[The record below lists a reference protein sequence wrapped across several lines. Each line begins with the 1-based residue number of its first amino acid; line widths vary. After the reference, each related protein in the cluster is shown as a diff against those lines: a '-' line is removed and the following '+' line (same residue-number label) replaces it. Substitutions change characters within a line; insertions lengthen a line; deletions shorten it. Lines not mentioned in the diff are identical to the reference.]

1 MRQHTLAAEA
11 SLSGVGLH
19 TGRSVTLTF
28 LPAAPGH
35 GIKFQRADL
44 EGEPV
49 IPADVAFVAAT
60 NRGTTL
66 RRHEASVSTVEHA
79 LSALVGLG
87 VDNALVTLDGPEA
100 PILDGSAG
108 PYYDA
113 IAEAGTVEQD
123 AEREYFEVEEPI
135 EYRDEATGAELVAM
149 PAAGFEVTTMIDF
162 DSRVLG
168 PQYATLSS
176 LDDYGA
182 EIAHARTFVFLHE
195 LEALLEQDLIKG
207 GSLDNAVVIA
217 ERAVGE
223 AELAALAAKLGR
235 ESVAVESSGVLN
247 TTQLKYQ
254 NEPAR
259 HKLLDVVGDLAL
271 IGAPIRG
278 KIVARKPGHGPN
290 TAFAK
295 VLKEAYKQ
303 QRRLRG
309 VPRYDASKP
318 PVLDTAA
325 IMGYLPHRFPM
336 LLVDKVVELSE
347 RHVVGVKN
355 VTFNEAVFQGHFPGN
370 PVFPGVLQVE
380 ALAQTGGMLA
390 LSITGDPGQWDMYFV
405 KIDNCKFR
413 GMVRPGDTL
422 LLKMELLSPIR
433 RGICHM
439 QGTAYVG
446 DTVVSEGEL
455 TAQIIKRS

>member
-1 MRQHTLAAEA
+1 MRQHTLAEEA
-11 SLSGVGLH
+11 ALSGVGLH
-19 TGRSVTLTF
+19 TGRQVTLTF
-28 LPAAPGH
+28 RPAAPGH
-35 GIKFQRADL
+35 GLKFQRIDR

-49 IPADVAFVAAT
+49 IPADVAHVSAT
-60 NRGTTL
+60 RRGTTL
-66 RRHEASVSTVEHA
+66 ARHGASVSTVEHA
-79 LSALVGLG
+79 LSALVGHG
-87 VDNALVTLDGPEA
+87 IDNALVTLDGPEA

-108 PYYDA
+108 PYFEA
-113 IAEAGTVEQD
+113 IAAAGTVEQD
-123 AEREYFEVEEPI
+123 ADREYFEVEEPI

-149 PAAGFEVTTMIDF
+149 PADGFEVTTMIDF

-168 PQYATLSS
+168 PQYATMAS

-195 LEALLEQDLIKG
+195 IEALLSQDLIKG

-217 ERAVGE
+217 ERPVGE
-223 AELAALAAKLGR
+223 AELAELARKLGR
-235 ESVAVESSGVLN
+235 DSVAVESSGVLN
-247 TTQLKYQ
+247 TTKLKYQ

-259 HKLLDVVGDLAL
+259 HKLLDVIGDLAL
-271 IGAPIRG
+271 IGAPIKG

-295 VLKEAYKQ
+295 VLKEAFKQ
-303 QRRLRG
+303 QRRMRG
-309 VPRYDASKP
+309 VPRYDPAKP
-318 PVLDTAA
+318 PVLDTQA

-336 LLVDKVVELSE
+336 LLVDKVIELSD

-355 VTFNEAVFQGHFPGN
+355 VTFNEAVFQGHFPDN

-390 LSITGDPGQWDMYFV
+390 LSITGDPGEWDMYFV

-446 DTVVSEGEL
+446 DSVVSEGEL
-455 TAQIIKRS
+455 IAQIIKR